1 MSRTSFAALRKF
13 TGALPEKP
21 PGTEM
26 EHCELCSVRL
36 SPQHRHLFE
45 TATRKILCSCD
56 GCALR
61 FENVVEGKLKLI
73 PRDAR
78 LVPDFNI
85 SDAEWD
91 ALALPINLAF
101 FFYSTP
107 ARKMIAMYPSPAGA
121 TESLLPLSAWE
132 RFTAQNAGLS
142 DMQPDIEALLVN
154 RMGEKRSYVIAPID
168 KCYEL
173 VGIIRANWRGLSGGE
188 EVWRKIDNFFT
199 QAIQSAR

>member
-1 MSRTSFAALRKF
+1 MPATSFAALRKF
-13 TGALPEKP
+13 AGALQEKP
-21 PGTEM
+21 GGAETGR
-26 EHCELCSVRL
+26 CELCSTSL
-36 SPQHRHLFE
+36 SPRHRHLFE
-45 TATRKILCSCD
+45 PATRKILCSCD
-56 GCALR
+56 ACALR
-61 FENVVEGKLKLI
+61 FENVVEGKFKLV

-101 FFYSTP
+101 FFYSAP
-107 ARKMIAMYPSPAGA
+107 VKKVIAMYPSPAGA
-121 TESLLPLSAWE
+121 TESLLALSAWD
-132 RFTAQNAGLS
+132 RFTAHNAALS
-142 DMQPDIEALLVN
+142 DMQPDVEALLVN

-188 EVWRKIDNFFT
+188 EVWRKIDNFFA
-199 QAIQSAR
+199 QVIQSAR